1 MASLSYKI
9 EAYLGR
15 KAKFSAPG
23 SPGEVTLEN
32 SGDGDKITYWADS
45 IEKSK
50 PTDSQLN
57 AANTQADTDFTNF
70 KVRKKRRK
78 EYGLIT
84 DQLDMLY
91 KDIIAGKVDST
102 GEWAKAVNKVKDDNP
117 KS

>member
-1 MASLSYKI
+1 MAGLSYKI

-15 KAKFSAPG
+15 KVKFSFPG
-23 SPGEVTLEN
+23 RPGEVTLEN

-57 AANTQADTDFTNF
+57 AANTQADTDFANF
-70 KVRKKRRK
+70 KVRKKRK
-78 EYGLIT
+78 SSYGRIT

-102 GEWAKAVNKVKDDNP
+102 GEWAKAVKKVKDDNP

>member
-23 SPGEVTLEN
+23 NPGEVTLEN

-57 AANTQADTDFTNF
+57 TANTQADTDFTNF

-78 EYGLIT
+78 EYGDIGE
-84 DQLDMLY
+84 QLDEIY
-91 KDIIAGKVDST
+91 KDIDTWKVRI
-102 GEWAKAVNKVKDDNP
+102 KKIKDDNP